1 MRKVIVLST
10 SGGGT
15 FKMEGIDAISSAS
28 EMIDVPQRVAEL
40 DTRLDA
46 LLGTRMGSSTQE
58 RDGRL

>member
-1 MRKVIVLST
+1 
-10 SGGGT
+10 
-15 FKMEGIDAISSAS
+15 MEGIDAISSAS